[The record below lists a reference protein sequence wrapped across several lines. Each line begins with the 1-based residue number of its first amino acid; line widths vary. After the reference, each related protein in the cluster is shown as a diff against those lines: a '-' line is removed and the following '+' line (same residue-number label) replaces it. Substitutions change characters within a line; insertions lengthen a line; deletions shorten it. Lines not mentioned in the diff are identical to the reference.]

1 MAYEI
6 LSYIERCGCSL
17 KGTVLFCWLVA
28 RGVRCLAAE
37 AVQSAALAFQ
47 SVDDIHGGDSL
58 PLGVL
63 GVGDSISDDV
73 IQESLQHSTSL
84 LIDETRDPLD
94 SSTTS
99 QSPDGR
105 LGDAL
110 DVVPQHL
117 AMTLGSSLS
126 ESLASFASSTHVE
139 TLVVYQRM
147 MAERKF
153 LVFI

>member
-1 MAYEI
+1 MLDQDSEQ
-6 LSYIERCGCSL
+6 
-17 KGTVLFCWLVA
+17 
-28 RGVRCLAAE
+28 LATKAI
-37 AVQSAALAFQ
+37 QGAALPLE
-47 SVDDIHGGDSL
+47 SVDHVHGGDSL

-63 GVGDSISDDV
+63 SVGDGISDDV
-73 IQESLQHSTSL
+73 LQEDLENSTSL
-84 LIDETRDPLD
+84 LIDESRDPLD
-94 SSTTS
+94 SSTAS
-99 QSPDGR
+99 QSPDGG

-147 MAERKF
+147 MAERRF
-153 LVFI
+153 LSFI